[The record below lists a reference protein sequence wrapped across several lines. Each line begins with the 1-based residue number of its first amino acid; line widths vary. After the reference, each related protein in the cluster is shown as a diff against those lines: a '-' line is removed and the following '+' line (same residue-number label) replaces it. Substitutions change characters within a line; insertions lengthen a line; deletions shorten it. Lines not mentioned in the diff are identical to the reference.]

1 MNRLREFAREW
12 RPSAITGGAPIY
24 PLLVLFGL
32 NAVDELDRTAFAVLT
47 PEIRD
52 HFRLDIQGILTIVSL
67 TAFLAPFVGITVA
80 YFADRTKRVRI
91 AAGGAAVWGLFSL
104 MTGVAPLLWML
115 ALSRAFAGMGRAVN
129 TPTHNSLI
137 ADYYDVGVR
146 PKVYGVHRVA
156 NSVGQM
162 VGPILAGLLAVWF
175 HWRVP
180 FVVFAV
186 PTLIFVL
193 LALRLREPVRGA
205 HERRAAGASAES
217 QQIEEDA
224 PNLGEAWR
232 ILYGVKTLR
241 RIWYAIPFLTAA
253 TLGLPFLLSI
263 YYEQNFGL
271 DEAQR
276 GFIAAFAE
284 PVQIA
289 ALFIGVPI
297 ANRLL
302 LRDPGLVLRFVA
314 VIGALISGGWLLLAS
329 APNLA
334 TAVAANMIISSFA
347 ALLVPGIFAIL
358 SLVIPP
364 RARSLGF
371 TIGEI
376 FAILGLPSLIIVGA
390 VADEFGVRRGLL
402 VLVPVVLVATGILAS
417 AGSFV
422 AADMRKVQTAAAAQS
437 NVIAARR
444 RGEVKLLLVRDL
456 DVSYDS
462 VQVLFGVDFEVGE
475 GEIVA
480 LLGTN
485 GAGKSTLIRAISG
498 LVDVQAGAIVFDGRD
513 ISYAPPNESAAR
525 GIIQIPGGKGVFP
538 TLTVAENLNLA
549 GWLYRRDAKHLEAAT
564 EQILENFPVLRQ
576 RWSQRAGD
584 LSGGEQQMLTL
595 GMAFIAKP
603 RLLMIDELT
612 LGLAPV
618 VVERLLESVKAIR
631 DQGTTII
638 LVEQSVNL
646 ALTIAETAYFMEK
659 GEIRFHGDTSEL
671 LGRPDLLRS
680 VFLEGARA
688 GGPARSGTQPRTRIS
703 ASRFEEVCSRC
714 GRMHD
719 VVLETNEVSL
729 SYGGIR
735 AVDDVDL
742 SVREGEIV
750 GIIGPNGAG
759 KTSFFDLV
767 SGFVTPDSGRI
778 SVDGRDVTNLGPDA
792 RARLGLGRS
801 FQDARLF
808 PSMTVW
814 QAIAVAL
821 ERHVPTPD
829 PIAAALGSPATRT
842 SERKVAER
850 VDELIDLMG
859 LQAYENKFVSE
870 LSTGTRRVVDL
881 ACTLA
886 HEPKVVLFDEP
897 SSGIAQRETE
907 ALGPL
912 LVNIRDRTGTALVV
926 IEHDMPLVTSVSD
939 RMIAL
944 DLGRVIATG
953 TPKQV
958 VSDPHV
964 VESYLGSDI
973 AAIQRSGAAGTPNG
987 AARARKT
994 GARRTAAKVTERKP
1008 QRPRR

>member
-1 MNRLREFAREW
+1 MSRIREFASEW
-12 RPSAITGGAPIY
+12 RPAAITGGAPFF
-24 PLLVLFGL
+24 PLFVLFGL

-67 TAFLAPFVGITVA
+67 TAFLAPFIGITVA
-80 YFADRTKRVRI
+80 YYADRTKRVRLA
-91 AAGGAAVWGLFSL
+91 AAGAAIWGLFSL
-104 MTGVAPLLWML
+104 ITGFAPLLWML

-129 TPTHNSLI
+129 TPTHNSLL
-137 ADYYDVGVR
+137 ADYYDVSVR

-156 NSVGQM
+156 NSLGQM
-162 VGPILAGLLAVWF
+162 IGPAFAGLLAVWF
-175 HWRVP
+175 HWRAP
-180 FVVFAV
+180 FVIFAI
-186 PTLIFVL
+186 PTLVFVV
-193 LALRLREPVRGA
+193 LAMQLREPLRGV
-205 HERRAAGASAES
+205 HERRAAGASRES
-217 QQIEEDA
+217 QSIEEDA

-241 RIWYAIPFLTAA
+241 RIWYAIPFLAAA

-284 PVQIA
+284 PAQIV
-289 ALFIGVPI
+289 ALALGVPI

-302 LRDPGLVLRFVA
+302 LKDPGLVLRFVA
-314 VIGALISGGWLLLAS
+314 VIGGLVSGGWVLLAA

-334 TAVAANMIISSFA
+334 TAVAANMLISSLA
-347 ALLVPGIFAIL
+347 AVLVPGIFAVL

-376 FAILGLPSLIIVGA
+376 FTILGLPALIIVGA

-402 VLVPVVLVATGILAS
+402 VLVPVVLLATAMLAS

-437 NVIAARR
+437 SVIAARR

-456 DVSYDS
+456 DVSYDG
-462 VQVLFGVDFEVGE
+462 VQVLFNVNFDVDE

-498 LVDVQAGAIVFDGRD
+498 LVDVQGGAIVFDGRD

-549 GWLYRRDAKHLEAAT
+549 GWLYRRDAEHIRAAT
-564 EQILENFPVLRQ
+564 EKALENFPVLRG
-576 RWSQRAGD
+576 RWDQRAGD

-595 GMAFIAKP
+595 GMALIAKP

-618 VVERLLESVKAIR
+618 IVERLLETVKAIR

-646 ALTIAETAYFMEK
+646 ALTIAQTAYFMEK
-659 GEIRFHGDTSEL
+659 GEIRFHGETSEL
-671 LGRPDLLRS
+671 LTRPDLLRS
-680 VFLEGARA
+680 VFLEGAGA
-688 GGPARSGTQPRTRIS
+688 ANGQARRRRLTTSTRV
-703 ASRFEEVCSRC
+703 FEEVCERC
-714 GRMHD
+714 GRTHET
-719 VVLETNEVSL
+719 VLETNSLSL

-735 AVDDVDL
+735 AVDDVDIT
-742 SVREGEIV
+742 VREGEIL
-750 GIIGPNGAG
+750 GIVGPNGAG
-759 KTSFFDLV
+759 KTTLFDLV
-767 SGFVTPDSGRI
+767 SGFVTPEGGR
-778 SVDGRDVTNLGPDA
+778 VLLDGRDVTHLGADE

-808 PSMTVW
+808 PSMTVS

-821 ERHVPTPD
+821 ERHVATPD
-829 PIAAALGSPATRT
+829 PIAAALGSPATRV

-850 VDELIDLMG
+850 VDDLIELMG
-859 LQAYENKFVSE
+859 LRAYANKFVSE

-881 ACTLA
+881 ACTMA

-912 LVNIRDRTGTALVV
+912 LVSIRDRMGAALVV

-939 RMIAL
+939 RMVAL

-958 VSDPHV
+958 VSDPQV
-964 VESYLGSDI
+964 VESYLGSDV
-973 AAIQRSGAAGTPNG
+973 AAIQRSGRSKAARGTPR
-987 AARARKT
+987 RAK
-994 GARRTAAKVTERKP
+994 AKR
-1008 QRPRR
+1008 